1 LATLIGAIITV
12 VAGLGLA
19 AGGSLALVSASDPD
33 TTPQVEAKINEAFNP
48 QSNPLT
54 IYGNR

>member
-1 LATLIGAIITV
+1 LATLIGAVVAI

-19 AGGSLALVSASDPD
+19 AGGSLALVSTSDPD
-33 TTPQVEAKINEAFNP
+33 ATPQVEAKIKEAYNP
-48 QSNPLT
+48 QNNPLT